1 MHKHETLEQLSRH
14 LRRGGCPL
22 PQAKRLLEETRD
34 HLEDATESGL
44 ETGLDRASAREQ
56 AARCLGDPAHLA
68 AEYLRALRATTWWGR
83 HRLIGF
89 FLLPALCLPLWFVG
103 WIAVAYGLARWLG
116 LGVAGVPGTE
126 PNVELVRGTA
136 YALYYSG
143 VLIVPVCFCWLAY
156 RKACGWAAMWLSC
169 ASCGLHALVHGLSI
183 GPHHLSWTYN
193 TLFAPNWF
201 GLLAPLGAALCVWAA
216 AYLPAASGSRPS
228 LGPMNRI
235 AAVAVICLL
244 PLAQGCASKPKP
256 RQRGWIGGEYKV
268 ACTPR
273 VLAAPPR
280 SVQAF
285 PKELAKRQTSGLL
298 ITALG
303 TNTPAYLAGLRAG
316 DLVLAVDANPITK
329 PSPFWR
335 QIETAKPGTS
345 LKLTAYRAGET
356 GEYTLQVGKETY
368 VNWRALIIGTPVLR
382 GAHLWPPP
390 DFSLIATGFRTHPE
404 RRELASG
411 ESQYVIECGRRNT
424 PANKTTSVTSS
435 EGWTCWIPIFQVSA
449 YKEILSQEV
458 SNQVVAGR

>member
-14 LRRGGCPL
+14 LRRGGCPV

-34 HLEDATESGL
+34 HLEDATEAGL
-44 ETGLDRASAREQ
+44 EAGLDRASAQEQ
-56 AARCLGDPAHLA
+56 AVRCLGDPVQLA
-68 AEYLRALRATTWWGR
+68 GEYLRALRATSWWGR

-103 WIAVAYGLARWLG
+103 WISLAYGLARLFG
-116 LGVAGVPGTE
+116 LSVAGIPGTE
-126 PNVELVRGTA
+126 PDVELVRGTA

-143 VLIVPVCFCWLAY
+143 ILFVPLCFCWLAY
-156 RKACGWAAMWLSC
+156 RKACGWTAMWLSC
-169 ASCGLHALVHGLSI
+169 ASCGLHALVHQLSI

-201 GLLAPLGAALCVWAA
+201 GLLAPLGAALYVWAVA
-216 AYLPAASGSRPS
+216 HLPAAPGARPG
-228 LGPMNRI
+228 LVPTGRFAMI
-235 AAVAVICLL
+235 AVICLL

-256 RQRGWIGGEYKV
+256 HQRGWIGGEYKV

-273 VLAAPPR
+273 VFAPPK
-280 SVQAF
+280 SVQSF

-316 DLVLAVDANPITK
+316 DLILAVDATPVTK
-329 PSPFWR
+329 PSPFR
-335 QIETAKPGTS
+335 ERIDAAVPGTP

-356 GEYTLQVGKETY
+356 SEYTLEVGKETY
-368 VNWRALIIGTPVLR
+368 VNWRALMIGTPVLR

-390 DFSLIATGFRTHPE
+390 DFSLIAAGFRAHPE
-404 RRELASG
+404 RRELASA
-411 ESQYVIECGRRNT
+411 ESQYVMECGRRNT
-424 PANKTTSVTSS
+424 PAGKTASLTSG

-449 YKEILSQEV
+449 YKEILSQEL
-458 SNQVVAGR
+458 SSQAVASR